1 MKVLSGILLGVFVLI
16 AVAGCKREVHFQLP
30 QNETLKLLVYSSGKP
45 IKERELAP
53 LSKEHQLLA
62 SWLAAN
68 REGWSPTVV
77 TFVPSVYVTGKD
89 FSINFL
95 KTSAIINFRE
105 GQYIKD
111 VNPKDYGF
119 LLEDNRT

>member
-1 MKVLSGILLGVFVLI
+1 MKLISSLLFIAFVILS
-16 AVAGCKREVHFQLP
+16 VAGCKSEVNLQP
-30 QNETLKLLVYSSGKP
+30 PKNETLKLLVYGGGKP
-45 IKERELAP
+45 LKERELSP
-53 LSKEHQLLA
+53 SSKEYEHLM

-77 TFVPSVYVTGKD
+77 TFVPGVYVSGKD

-111 VNPKDYGF
+111 INPKDYEF
-119 LLEDNRT
+119 LLK